1 MHENVGNA
9 NDSGNTHGSDSYL
22 GKTWFKP
29 EKNLAGLGS
38 TEDHVLRTTWV
49 ERHVK
54 IDLGP
59 SAPRWE
65 SYRRGS
71 CVPHDAFCLIGL
83 SARTKAGA

>member
-22 GKTWFKP
+22 GETWVTP

>member
-9 NDSGNTHGSDSYL
+9 CASGNTRGSDSYL
-22 GKTWFKP
+22 GKTWVKP

-38 TEDHVLRTTWV
+38 TEEHVLQTTWV

-65 SYRRGS
+65 NYRRGS
-71 CVPHDAFCLIGL
+71 CVPHDAFCLIVL